1 MTTPQPAGA
10 VVGGPRFWLR
20 VEGLGAFVAGAVAFN
35 LLGGNPFVFI
45 VALLLVD
52 VSMVGYLRGPAVGAT
67 IYNLAHNWFT
77 AIAVLGIGYGTGTPG
92 LLLAGCVLVAHV
104 GGDRLAGYGLKYPT
118 SFGDTHLGWIGRRA

>member
-20 VEGLGAFVAGAVAFN
+20 VEGLGAFLAGAVAFN
-35 LLGGNPFVFI
+35 LLGGDPFVFI

-77 AIAVLGIGYGTGTPG
+77 AIAVLGIGYGTGTSG
-92 LLLAGCVLVAHV
+92 LVLAGGVVVDHV
-104 GGDRLAGYGLKYPT
+104 GGVRLASVGLICQT
-118 SFGDTHLGWIGRRA
+118 FFG